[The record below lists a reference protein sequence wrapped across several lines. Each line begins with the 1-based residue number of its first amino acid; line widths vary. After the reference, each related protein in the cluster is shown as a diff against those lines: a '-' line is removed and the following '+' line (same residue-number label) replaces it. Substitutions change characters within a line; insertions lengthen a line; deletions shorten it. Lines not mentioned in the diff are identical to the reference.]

1 MASAETAIAPVYP
14 EILRRSCC
22 VGAREAVACS
32 TMHTIRLIE
41 LSAAVAV
48 TRGPQRCGVDR
59 KPLRLERATFSLELR
74 HGRPRDRRDTVRAFE
89 FMNRNRAMF
98 PIATMARVLA
108 VSKTG
113 YHAWPS
119 PATGPCALRRG
130 GRDDDSK
137 RRCAARSCS
146 SMPEQTAR

>member
-1 MASAETAIAPVYP
+1 
-14 EILRRSCC
+14 
-22 VGAREAVACS
+22 
-32 TMHTIRLIE
+32 MHTIRLIE

-113 YHAWPS
+113 YHASRRRRP
-119 PATGPCALRRG
+119 PAHALSDAAGGMTTASVDARRVLAHPCPNKLRDERSNLA
-130 GRDDDSK
+130 DSAKVLSRHK
-137 RRCAARSCS
+137 R
-146 SMPEQTAR
+146 SMENRR